1 MIVICY
7 AVSFFYYKR
16 IAVYYIPAHI
26 FPDSQDAHL
35 LKISFPSPQQDGA
48 TTGAIRIERK
58 AITQPSTCTHTWG
71 HIRAVVG
78 QGFVLHHGANEG
90 RLRERET

>member
-1 MIVICY
+1 MQY
-7 AVSFFYYKR
+7 LFFIIKE
-16 IAVYYIPAHI
+16 
-26 FPDSQDAHL
+26 L
-35 LKISFPSPQQDGA
+35 LSITFLHISFLIARTLTCLRFPFLVPSKNRA